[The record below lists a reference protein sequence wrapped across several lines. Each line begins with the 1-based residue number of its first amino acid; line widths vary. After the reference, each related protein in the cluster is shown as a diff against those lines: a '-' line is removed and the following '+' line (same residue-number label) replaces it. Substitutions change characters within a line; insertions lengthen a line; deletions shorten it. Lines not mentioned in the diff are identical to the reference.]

1 MEKIVHFNSEAIKN
15 MEKRFR
21 ANFINSVTGFKSANL
36 LGTKSEDGIT
46 NLAIFSS
53 VTHLGSNPALLGF
66 VTRPTVVPRHTY
78 ANIQATKKFT
88 VNHINSAII
97 DKAHQTAA
105 RYEANQSEFEKTGLT
120 EEYLDNFPAPFVKE
134 AHVKIGCEY
143 VNQYEIKENGTVLIV
158 AAIQHIY
165 LPEPSFTDDGWI
177 NLNRVQGVTINGL
190 DSYSSPQLLD
200 RFSYAKP
207 EEAVSSILK

>member
-1 MEKIVHFNSEAIKN
+1 MEKIVHFNSEAIKK
-15 MEKRFR
+15 MENRFR

-36 LGTKSEDGIT
+36 LGTQSSEGIT

-78 ANIQATKKFT
+78 ANIQATKIFT
-88 VNHINSAII
+88 VNHINSHII

-105 RYEANQSEFEKTGLT
+105 RYDSRQSEFDKTGLT
-120 EEYLDNFPAPFVKE
+120 EEHLGNFSAPFVKE

-143 VNQYEIKENGTVLIV
+143 INQYEIKENGTLLIV
-158 AAIQHIY
+158 ASIKHIY
-165 LPEPSFTDDGWI
+165 IPELSFTEDGWI
-177 NLNRVQGVTINGL
+177 DLNRIDGVTINGL

-207 EEAVSSILK
+207 DKTVSSILK